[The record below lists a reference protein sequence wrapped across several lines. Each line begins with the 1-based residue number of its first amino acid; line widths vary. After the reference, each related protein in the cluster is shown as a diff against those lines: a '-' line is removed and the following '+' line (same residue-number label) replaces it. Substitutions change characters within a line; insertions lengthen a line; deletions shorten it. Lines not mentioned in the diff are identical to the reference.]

1 MQACNKMGKR
11 VVININSIANEELV
25 GTNMY
30 YGKTGKRPKT
40 I

>member
-11 VVININSIANEELV
+11 VVIDINSANEELV